1 MGYLINA
8 LIHTHATM
16 PQALF
21 EVVVVTAI
29 TCAIS
34 ALLQQASKR
43 STNATAKKV
52 LGVVCSGLIFVAS
65 AAIIIEDLAGQ
76 THIFMPLAQ
85 MIFPG

>member
-1 MGYLINA
+1 
-8 LIHTHATM
+8 M

-52 LGVVCSGLIFVAS
+52 FGVCSGLIFVAS